1 MVLTISIRAPARGA
15 TSDIDSVITDVTISI
30 RAPARGATVGIDHG
44 DNRLIISIRAPAR
57 GATGCTGS
65 VCTDLCISIRAPARG
80 ATLPKESHAS
90 GDRFQS
96 ALPRGERRLVDYY
109 ISLREEFQS
118 ALPRGERPC
127 CMLPHS
133 HTGYFNPRSREGS
146 DADGL

>member
-96 ALPRGERRLVDYY
+96 ALPRGERRFDTPVGLHFQP
-109 ISLREEFQS
+109 FQS
-118 ALPRGERPC
+118 ALPRGERRR
-127 CMLPHS
+127 
-133 HTGYFNPRSREGS
+133 YFVNTFLYLEISIRAPARG
-146 DADGL
+146 ATTC